1 MNINSYFQYFCFLSS
16 HSGLIF
22 NLCRKVFPNIILF
35 LFILKIC
42 LPFTLLDGS
51 ITFGFKLAEVRP
63 ILINYI
69 RQIAAYCIQI
79 TIFISM
85 LCNTIDWIEFVN
97 IYLNWIWSHITFFFL
112 INDENTSTKTCKDN
126 AYRSRLKVKY
136 VASHDTSHQIEE
148 GHVNFKIFK
157 RLVTTFS
164 LRKILEQ

>member
-1 MNINSYFQYFCFLSS
+1 MFIIQVTPNNFNFQLDCLSKMHATFCARIVAYHHLSTNFLPLFFFFKKKDLKVILQIMKNRQLLLGWVMNHEYQQLLSIFLFSD
-16 HSGLIF
+16 SGLIF

-85 LCNTIDWIEFVN
+85 LCNTID
-97 IYLNWIWSHITFFFL
+97 
-112 INDENTSTKTCKDN
+112 
-126 AYRSRLKVKY
+126 
-136 VASHDTSHQIEE
+136 
-148 GHVNFKIFK
+148 
-157 RLVTTFS
+157 
-164 LRKILEQ
+164 